1 MAHINLLPWRE
12 EKRHEQTRQFA
23 TVTGLSLILTG
34 AILFVVHVMFNNQ
47 IDHQKS
53 RNKILTD
60 EIAQLDEALKQI
72 EELEDTKEQLLARMD
87 VIQSLQQQRPQI
99 VRLFDDFV
107 RTLPEGIYLVDVKQE
122 NSQLTIKGVAE
133 SNGRVSAYMRNI
145 DASEWMATPK
155 LKVIKTRKGTL
166 RSSDFTL
173 ITSQTLPDDEKEE
186 TMGDD
191 S

>member
-12 EKRHEQTRQFA
+12 EKRQEQTRQFA
-23 TVTGLSLILTG
+23 TITGLSLILTG
-34 AILFVVHVMFNNQ
+34 AIIFVVHVTFNNQ

-53 RNKILTD
+53 RNKLLND
-60 EIAQLDEALKQI
+60 EITQLDEALKQI

-99 VRLFDDFV
+99 VHLFDDFV
-107 RTLPEGIYLVDVKQE
+107 RTVPEGIYLVDVKQE

-155 LKVIKTRKGTL
+155 LKVIKTREGTL

-173 ITSQTLPDDEKEE
+173 LTSQTLPDDEKEE
-186 TMGDD
+186 TTGDD